1 MSKERRTRLNEVGFV
16 WRILLTGPV
25 AYRLKAPRHTPEEKL
40 HSLHAEPYIAR
51 RFVGCAVQVQKA
63 AVSFNS
69 SWVSAPHVRF
79 GSKADIHLPSADVRF
94 TAVTVR
100 AR

>member
-16 WRILLTGPV
+16 WRVLLTGPV
-25 AYRLKAPRHTPEEKL
+25 AAPRHTPEEKL